1 MELPRHIRDVHSL
14 PTQLDSACRSRPE
27 IIHIQSFPDRLC
39 FKASA
44 SYHDD
49 PGVLNRYQELKYPKI
64 NKGEYYHYRA
74 GGPNPSSQMI
84 SLVMGTLY
92 GRFIEKDIQNFQ
104 DFHIAVLDIFNTFNS
119 ALPGKHFDVPPR
131 SDIEACY
138 TQWKDAPG
146 LKKRKVFVNFI
157 AEYVNLNKLDDYTVL
172 TGIVIPPA
180 AMAVKKVGEN
190 VPQLK
195 IIKAIPDVV
204 FVPSATVLALIS
216 AKLSRR
222 IFLKNLNP

>member
-1 MELPRHIRDVHSL
+1 MGLFM
-14 PTQLDSACRSRPE
+14 
-27 IIHIQSFPDRLC
+27 SFMG
-39 FKASA
+39 K
-44 SYHDD
+44 
-49 PGVLNRYQELKYPKI
+49 
-64 NKGEYYHYRA
+64 

-157 AEYVNLNKLDDYTVL
+157 TEYVNLNKLDDYTVL
-172 TGIVIPPA
+172 TGIVTPPA